1 MATALVT
8 GGTSGIGAEFARQ
21 LAARG
26 HDLVLVA
33 RDAGRLAEVAT
44 ELHARHGIRVETISA
59 DLADRGALDRVAQRV
74 ADRDRPIDIL
84 VNNAGFGVHKPLA
97 VADTAR
103 HEYAFDVMCRA
114 VLVLGGTAAE
124 AMRERGGGAILNVS
138 SVAGLLVMGSYSA
151 IKAWVTAYSQGLG
164 VELRGTGVRVT
175 ALLPGWVRT
184 DFHNRAGIRAS
195 SIPAFLWID
204 LERVVRVGLRALD
217 RGRPVS
223 VPTTRFRLIGWVLR
237 HLPRPAVRAISG
249 AISSS
254 RRKPAVGTPDPDA
267 AAPAAEARG

>member
-1 MATALVT
+1 MATALIT

-21 LAARG
+21 LGARG

-33 RDAGRLAEVAT
+33 RDADRLAAVAT
-44 ELHARHGIRVETISA
+44 ELHAAHGIRVETIAA
-59 DLADRGALDRVAQRV
+59 DLSDRDAVETVARRV

-84 VNNAGFGVHKPLA
+84 INNAGFGVHKPLA
-97 VADTAR
+97 VVDTAR

-114 VLVLGGTAAE
+114 VLVLGGAAAE
-124 AMRERGGGAILNVS
+124 TMRERGHGAILNVS
-138 SVAGLLVMGSYSA
+138 SIAGLLVMGSYSA

-164 VELRGTGVRVT
+164 VELRGTGVNVT

-195 SIPAFLWID
+195 SIPSFLWID
-204 LERVVRVGLRALD
+204 LERTVRVGLRALD

-223 VPTTRFRLIGWVLR
+223 VPTARFRLVAWWLR

-249 AISSS
+249 AISRS
-254 RRKPAVGTPDPDA
+254 RRKPV
-267 AAPAAEARG
+267 PATEEAEATATEVRG